1 LLLIDALLLIIAGEN
16 MDRAVFPIKLN
27 NPDLL
32 RSQSYLNGQW
42 VDAKDGALFAVDN
55 PATGEHIAHVANLR
69 NWPSMPPMQPFQLGE
84 RVPPKNAL
92 RFCVSGLT

>member
-32 RSQSYLNGQW
+32 RSQSYLRVNISRMLLTSGQIM
-42 VDAKDGALFAVDN
+42 
-55 PATGEHIAHVANLR
+55 H